1 MCSDRGMRKLLLVFT
16 LAAASWGQGT
26 IPINRG
32 PALTQI
38 REYLALTETQFSR
51 IQQQNNDFSRWSF
64 TQSQR
69 MFEVQREIGV
79 ETARQPLDPVA
90 LGLRYAE
97 VETIRRVIA
106 ERSAKLV
113 PDNVAV
119 LTEVQK
125 MKLKA
130 LEEAMRLA
138 ETAGAQARSL
148 RLSADPC
155 VGFSLMGDFASFLIE
170 DPLFP
175 SCFLGGGF
183 RIPFPLP

>member
-1 MCSDRGMRKLLLVFT
+1 MRNLLLV
-16 LAAASWGQGT
+16 LVVAASAWGQG
-26 IPINRG
+26 PIIIGQR
-32 PALTQI
+32 PFLAQI
-38 REYLALTETQFSR
+38 REYLALTEVQFDR
-51 IQQQNNDFSRWSF
+51 IQQQNSEFSRWSR

-69 MFEVQREIGV
+69 MFEVQREISV

-113 PDNVAV
+113 PDNIAV
-119 LTEVQK
+119 LTDLQK

-138 ETAGAQARSL
+138 ETAGSEARGI
-148 RLSADPC
+148 RLVPDFCGDFGVAFAVP
-155 VGFSLMGDFASFLIE
+155 GDFASFLIG
-170 DPLFP
+170 DYF
-175 SCFLGGGF
+175 SCGLRGIN
-183 RIPFPLP
+183 RIGFPLLP

>member
-1 MCSDRGMRKLLLVFT
+1 
-16 LAAASWGQGT
+16 
-26 IPINRG
+26 
-32 PALTQI
+32 
-38 REYLALTETQFSR
+38 
-51 IQQQNNDFSRWSF
+51 
-64 TQSQR
+64 

>member
-1 MCSDRGMRKLLLVFT
+1 MLIV
-16 LAAASWGQGT
+16 AASAWGQG
-26 IPINRG
+26 PIIIGQR
-32 PALTQI
+32 PFLAQI
-38 REYLALTETQFSR
+38 REYLALTEAQFNR
-51 IQQQNNDFSRWSF
+51 IQQQNSDFSRWSS

-69 MFEVQREIGV
+69 MFEVQREISI

-113 PDNVAV
+113 PENIAV
-119 LTEVQK
+119 LTDLQK

-138 ETAGAQARSL
+138 ETAGSEARGI
-148 RLSADPC
+148 RLVPDSCGASGI
-155 VGFSLMGDFASFLIE
+155 GFGVPSDFASFLNVDYYFFCGLRGVI
-170 DPLFP
+170 
-175 SCFLGGGF
+175 G
-183 RIPFPLP
+183 FPLP

>member
-1 MCSDRGMRKLLLVFT
+1 MRNLLLVLT
-16 LAAASWGQGT
+16 MAASAWGQGT
-26 IPINRG
+26 IPIGRG
-32 PALTQI
+32 PALAQI
-38 REYLALTETQFSR
+38 REYLALTEAQFNR

-69 MFEVQREIGV
+69 MFEVQREISV

-113 PDNVAV
+113 PDNIAV
-119 LTEVQK
+119 LTDLQK

-130 LEEAMRLA
+130 LEEAMKLA
-138 ETAGAQARSL
+138 ETAGSEARGI
-148 RLSADPC
+148 RLVPDSCGAFGI
-155 VGFSLMGDFASFLIE
+155 GFGVPSDFASFIIG
-170 DPLFP
+170 DYYF
-175 SCFLGGGF
+175 SCGLGGVN
-183 RIPFPLP
+183 RIGFPLP

>member
-1 MCSDRGMRKLLLVFT
+1 MRILLLV
-16 LAAASWGQGT
+16 LIVAASAWGQGT

-32 PALTQI
+32 PALAQI
-38 REYLALTETQFSR
+38 REYLALTEAQFTR
-51 IQQQNNDFSRWSF
+51 IQQQNSDFSRWSF
-64 TQSQR
+64 SQSQR
-69 MFEVQREIGV
+69 MFEVQREISV

-106 ERSAKLV
+106 DRNAKLV
-113 PDNVAV
+113 SDNIAA
-119 LTEVQK
+119 LTDLQK

-138 ETAGAQARSL
+138 ETAGSEARSL

-155 VGFSLMGDFASFLIE
+155 ANFSTRDFASLLLGE
-170 DPLFP
+170 LSYCGLFGTIR
-175 SCFLGGGF
+175 S
-183 RIPFPLP
+183 PFPLP

>member
-1 MCSDRGMRKLLLVFT
+1 MRNLLLV
-16 LAAASWGQGT
+16 LVVAASAWGQG
-26 IPINRG
+26 PIIIGQR
-32 PALTQI
+32 PFLAQI
-38 REYLALTETQFSR
+38 REYLALTEAQFNR

-106 ERSAKLV
+106 ERNAKLV
-113 PDNVAV
+113 PDNIAV
-119 LTEVQK
+119 LTDMQK

-138 ETAGAQARSL
+138 ETAGSEARAI
-148 RLSADPC
+148 RLVPDSC
-155 VGFSLMGDFASFLIE
+155 GEFGIGFGVPGDFASFLIG
-170 DPLFP
+170 DYF
-175 SCFLGGGF
+175 SCGF
-183 RIPFPLP
+183 RAINRIALPFP